1 MSRGINK
8 ITLTFIL
15 LFFGVTTQRSTASES
30 SKDCGQ
36 TLNPLAAETV
46 DRLKKSEAIEIENLS
61 CSKISTINE
70 IKPDEMV
77 VSSGRKARER
87 IVCMSNTRSNP
98 CKIELGRFRSNED
111 PNKVLSEAFDLN
123 NEIDL
128 TQPLEES
135 IERLFVKP
143 SEELRPRSRKVDK

>member
-1 MSRGINK
+1 MSRGTNK
-8 ITLTFIL
+8 ITFTFIL
-15 LFFGVTTQRSTASES
+15 LLFGLTTQTTTASEN

-36 TLNPLAAETV
+36 TLNALAAETV
-46 DRLKKSEAIEIENLS
+46 ELLKTSEAIEIEDLS

-77 VSSGRKARER
+77 VSSGRKARQI

-98 CKIELGRFRSNED
+98 CKIELGQFISNED
-111 PNKVLSEAFDLN
+111 PNKILSEAFDLN
-123 NEIDL
+123 SEIDL

-135 IERLFVKP
+135 IERLFIKP
-143 SEELRPRSRKVDK
+143 SEELRPRNQKVDK

>member
-1 MSRGINK
+1 MSRGTNK

-15 LFFGVTTQRSTASES
+15 LLFGLTAQTTTASES

-36 TLNPLAAETV
+36 TLNALAAETIEQ
-46 DRLKKSEAIEIENLS
+46 LKKSEAIEIEDLS

-70 IKPDEMV
+70 IKSDEMV
-77 VSSGRKARER
+77 VSSGRKARQT
-87 IVCMSNTRSNP
+87 IVCMSSTRSNP
-98 CKIELGRFRSNED
+98 CKIELGQFISNED

-135 IERLFVKP
+135 IERLFIKP
-143 SEELRPRSRKVDK
+143 SEELRPRNRKVGK